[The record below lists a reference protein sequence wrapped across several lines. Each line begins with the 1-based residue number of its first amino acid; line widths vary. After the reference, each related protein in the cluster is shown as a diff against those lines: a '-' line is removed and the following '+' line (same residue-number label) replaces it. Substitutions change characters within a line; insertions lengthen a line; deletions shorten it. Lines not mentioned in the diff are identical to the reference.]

1 MKQPIESLF
10 SHLAEAYKLNSKL
23 IIFFSLPFL
32 ISFPLSYL
40 LPNFVSAGGIFLR
53 FASVSKD
60 LGAGEMGLV
69 ILAFIISLMLAS
81 FAISAINIVV
91 RSQRTLNGL
100 NHNEIEHIEHSTF
113 RLFTLFV
120 LASLIIVASNLLLLE
135 AYVNV
140 GGSFIPLQPLVGSF
154 IALIVSMAILF
165 APQAIAIDDASLSQ
179 ILPHSLGVI
188 KHKPFLF
195 LFFLVFASI
204 VLLGSDAFFLT
215 YAGSSARILTLV
227 ANALLWVPLLE
238 VLKTQIYLSKY
249 QLI

>member
-1 MKQPIESLF
+1 
-10 SHLAEAYKLNSKL
+10 
-23 IIFFSLPFL
+23 
-32 ISFPLSYL
+32 
-40 LPNFVSAGGIFLR
+40 
-53 FASVSKD
+53 SVSKD
-60 LGAGEMGLV
+60 LSVAEMGIV
-69 ILAFIISLMLAS
+69 ILAFIVSLLLAS

-100 NHNEIEHIEHSTF
+100 NHNEIERIEHSTF

-140 GGSFIPLQPLVGSF
+140 GGSFVPLQPLVGSF
-154 IALIVSMAILF
+154 IALIVSMAVLF

-188 KHKPFLF
+188 KHKPGMFV
-195 LFFLVFASI
+195 FFLVFASI

-215 YAGSSARILTLV
+215 YAGASARILTLV
-227 ANALLWVPLLE
+227 ANALIWVPMLE